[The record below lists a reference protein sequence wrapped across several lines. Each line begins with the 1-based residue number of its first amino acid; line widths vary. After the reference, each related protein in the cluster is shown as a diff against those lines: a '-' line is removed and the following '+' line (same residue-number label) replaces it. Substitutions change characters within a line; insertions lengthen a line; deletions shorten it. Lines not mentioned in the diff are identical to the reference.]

1 MIDTSGARI
10 VTSVFGKTMRP
21 LATPARPG
29 SIDEDVYITV
39 TDQLERGCTL
49 PTGSDDGGAPEQP

>member
-1 MIDTSGARI
+1 
-10 VTSVFGKTMRP
+10 MRP

-49 PTGSDDGGAPEQP
+49 PTGSDDGGTPEQP